1 MKRPKLRGILFT
13 LLAMFVL
20 VYVVLVFTTN
30 MSQNVFYSIGF
41 VIVFAITGILI
52 DALTGK

>member
-1 MKRPKLRGILFT
+1 MKRPRLRGFLFT
-13 LLAMFVL
+13 LLGVFVF
-20 VYVVLVFTTN
+20 VYIVLVFTTN

-41 VIVFAITGILI
+41 VIVFAIAGILI